1 MRSPARV
8 GRMGLAHRR
17 LAAGAAGLMLV
28 AGSLA
33 LTAPAAPAA
42 AAPKLAPPM
51 FQLSLGDSLAAG
63 TGASTPAL
71 DYVNLIGSH
80 EAAAIPGLT
89 VENESC
95 GGATTTTMLS
105 GGGACTY
112 PEGTQLAQAESFL
125 AAHPGQVPYI
135 TIDIG
140 ANNVDSCLTGSSISL
155 TCVTT
160 GLATIQTE
168 LPQIIAGLRQ
178 AAPGVPIFGMDYYNP
193 FLAEWVLGGP
203 SGPGLARTSATLST
217 ILNGSLVQIYGAGGA
232 IPVDVQG
239 VFATQDFA
247 LTGSF
252 DGTTVPENVSRT
264 CAWTHMCDNSGLTIH
279 ANDIGHAKLAGA
291 FERAIDRHRRGGG
304 LGTWLTDAAGGVHAL
319 GNAGQFG
326 SMAGRPLNK
335 PIVAMV
341 PTSDGQGY
349 WLVGADG
356 GVFTFGDAGYFGS
369 TGNLALNQPIVGL
382 APTTDDQGYWLVA
395 ADGGV
400 FSFGD
405 AAFLGS
411 MGGTHLNQPVVGM
424 VQTGSNQGYWL
435 VAADGG
441 IFNFGDAAFLGS
453 LGGEH
458 LNRPVV
464 GMAATVDG
472 NGYWLVG
479 SDGGV
484 FSFGDALFHGSTG
497 ALALNKPVTALTT
510 APDGYG
516 YTLGASDGGTFSF
529 GSAVF
534 NGSLAGTPPAAPVV
548 AIAST

>member
-1 MRSPARV
+1 MRSPTRLGGMGQAR
-8 GRMGLAHRR
+8 RR
-17 LAAGAAGLMLV
+17 LAAGAASLVMV

-33 LTAPAAPAA
+33 LAAPAA
-42 AAPKLAPPM
+42 SATTAPKLPPTM
-51 FQLSLGDSLAAG
+51 YQLSLGDSLAAG

-71 DYVNLIGSH
+71 DYVNLIAAH
-80 EAAAIPGLT
+80 ESASIPGLT

-105 GGGACTY
+105 GGGGCTY

-125 AAHPGQVPYI
+125 TAHPGQVPYI

-140 ANNVDSCLTGSSISL
+140 ANNVDNCLTGSSISL
-155 TCVTT
+155 ACVAA
-160 GLATIQTE
+160 GLAAVQTE
-168 LPQIIAGLRQ
+168 LPQIIAGLRH

-203 SGPGLARTSATLST
+203 SGPGLAQTSASLSSVF
-217 ILNGSLVQIYGAGGA
+217 NGSLVQIYGAGGA

-252 DGTTVPENVSRT
+252 DGVTVPENVSRT

-291 FERAIDRHRRGGG
+291 FEQAIDRQRRGGG
-304 LGTWLTDAAGGVHAL
+304 LGTWLTDAGGGVHAL

-326 SMAGRPLNK
+326 SMAGRPLNR

-349 WLVGADG
+349 WLVAADG
-356 GVFTFGDAGYFGS
+356 GVFAFGDAGYFGS
-369 TGNLALNQPIVGL
+369 AATLALNQPIVGF

-400 FSFGD
+400 FAFGD
-405 AAFLGS
+405 ATFLGS
-411 MGGTHLNQPVVGM
+411 MGGTHLNRPIVGI
-424 VQTGSNQGYWL
+424 VQSGSNRGYWL

-453 LGGEH
+453 MGGTR
-458 LNRPVV
+458 LDRPVV

-472 NGYWLVG
+472 NGYWLVA

-497 ALALNKPVTALTT
+497 GLTLNRPITALTT

-534 NGSLAGTPPAAPVV
+534 NGSLAGAPPAAPVV